1 MGVKGREM
9 DEGGQKVQISSYK
22 IVNSGYVM
30 HNRTTGNSIVHW
42 KVTKRIDLKHSH
54 HKGKT
59 DL

>member
-1 MGVKGREM
+1 M